1 MTDEFSTAYSRI
13 RQYVFTRIAAAAPE
27 ESSLCLTTERELCEL
42 FAASRGTVRRALQM
56 LVDEGLLVRRPHH
69 GTFIHPAVLNSAG
82 QQKLIGLIILNGEL
96 AYWDSYILAL
106 LHGVAEGFAG
116 TPYQVRHINFM
127 GDPAQTIRVM
137 ATSRLSGLLW
147 LGPMESVREYFG
159 EFRKQNIPIVTVI
172 PQFEADHT
180 VSCFTID
187 FEKYGELVSDRLLET
202 GRRNFVLLDSNT
214 DGRQE
219 LKSRGVRR
227 ALAARGLPFRNGM
240 VRNVTPITLDE
251 TLSAARKELG
261 ELDAAVV
268 PTNLRRDA
276 ARLLAGTGTQVVA
289 PDMDLAPSPGPP
301 ESFRVVIPVADLAR
315 QAAAH
320 LTRRLDNPRLSPEH
334 LMLKPVITGPP
345 GPA

>member
-1 MTDEFSTAYSRI
+1 MTDRIFNGIFTDPAVRVHRSR
-13 RQYVFTRIAAAAPE
+13 RRRPE

-147 LGPMESVREYFG
+147 LGRWSPSG
-159 EFRKQNIPIVTVI
+159 SI
-172 PQFEADHT
+172 
-180 VSCFTID
+180 S
-187 FEKYGELVSDRLLET
+187 GSS
-202 GRRNFVLLDSNT
+202 G
-214 DGRQE
+214 
-219 LKSRGVRR
+219 SRTSR
-227 ALAARGLPFRNGM
+227 
-240 VRNVTPITLDE
+240 
-251 TLSAARKELG
+251 S
-261 ELDAAVV
+261 
-268 PTNLRRDA
+268 
-276 ARLLAGTGTQVVA
+276 
-289 PDMDLAPSPGPP
+289 SP
-301 ESFRVVIPVADLAR
+301 
-315 QAAAH
+315 
-320 LTRRLDNPRLSPEH
+320 
-334 LMLKPVITGPP
+334 
-345 GPA
+345 

>member
-219 LKSRGVRR
+219 LVKY
-227 ALAARGLPFRNGM
+227 
-240 VRNVTPITLDE
+240 
-251 TLSAARKELG
+251 
-261 ELDAAVV
+261 
-268 PTNLRRDA
+268 
-276 ARLLAGTGTQVVA
+276 
-289 PDMDLAPSPGPP
+289 
-301 ESFRVVIPVADLAR
+301 
-315 QAAAH
+315 
-320 LTRRLDNPRLSPEH
+320 
-334 LMLKPVITGPP
+334 
-345 GPA
+345 

>member
-137 ATSRLSGLLW
+137 ATSRLSGLLC
-147 LGPMESVREYFG
+147 S
-159 EFRKQNIPIVTVI
+159 
-172 PQFEADHT
+172 
-180 VSCFTID
+180 
-187 FEKYGELVSDRLLET
+187 
-202 GRRNFVLLDSNT
+202 
-214 DGRQE
+214 
-219 LKSRGVRR
+219 
-227 ALAARGLPFRNGM
+227 ARWSPSGSISG
-240 VRNVTPITLDE
+240 
-251 TLSAARKELG
+251 
-261 ELDAAVV
+261 
-268 PTNLRRDA
+268 
-276 ARLLAGTGTQVVA
+276 
-289 PDMDLAPSPGPP
+289 SPG
-301 ESFRVVIPVADLAR
+301 SRTSR
-315 QAAAH
+315 S
-320 LTRRLDNPRLSPEH
+320 SP
-334 LMLKPVITGPP
+334 
-345 GPA
+345 